1 MSLSRCLTPAAET
14 DPTSR
19 LMTLEDL
26 AQYLTVSPR
35 WVYDNHQSLGM
46 PALRIGRTLR
56 FRRTQIDAWL
66 DTLSAPANAAERGV
80 RA

>member
-1 MSLSRCLTPAAET
+1 LTPAAEA
-14 DPTSR
+14 DPASR

-26 AQYLTVSPR
+26 AQYLAVSPR

-66 DTLSAPANAAERGV
+66 DTRSTPADPAARGV